1 MDHTPEDVGSKP
13 TTGIIQFAGF
23 AEAGR
28 HSSSDVK
35 TRATRI
41 HIHIHIFT
49 FTTTFTCVAQRKRA
63 VKTPSFEPSTSQV

>member
-13 TTGIIQFAGF
+13 TTGIIHFAGF

-41 HIHIHIFT
+41 HIHIHIHIHNNFHLRS
-49 FTTTFTCVAQRKRA
+49 AAEARR
-63 VKTPSFEPSTSQV
+63 